1 MSAEQVRVRFAPSP
15 TGYLH
20 VGGARTALFNWLL
33 ARKHGGQLVLRIEDT
48 DQKREVGDSLPK
60 ILDDLRWLGLDWDE
74 GPESGGGA
82 TGDFG
87 PYFQSKRL
95 ELYDKYC
102 QQLLDSGDA
111 YYAFD
116 TPEELAAMREEA
128 KRNKQT
134 FKYPR
139 PHTFAT
145 ADDAERARADGKPA
159 VVRFK
164 IPDHDITVTD
174 SILGEVTLSK
184 DDLEDFVIRKADG
197 FPTYHFACVVD
208 DELMK
213 ITHVLRGSEHLNNT
227 PKHIA
232 IQQALGFHAPVYA
245 HMPIIMNMSGSK
257 MSKRDKEKAVAKGEP
272 PPEIDVHDF
281 RAAGFLPEALVNF
294 IALLGWSPGDD
305 REDFA
310 LDELVEAFTLERI
323 GKTSAKFD
331 RDKLLSFN
339 TDWCAKLPP
348 DRLLAAF
355 RDFLQLRSAHCGL
368 RNEEKQS
375 RDRQGAV
382 PESRT
387 PNHEPPAL
395 SRGLQ
400 AADPDSRPTLPP
412 GLATADD
419 ATLARVLEVC
429 KGFRTFADVLTK
441 AGFIFMD
448 DDAIEYDP
456 KAVRKVLEK
465 NDGEGYAMLAR
476 ILPVLEE
483 LPAWTAEGL
492 EALLKTK
499 LEEWSVGFGKLAQPI
514 RVAVSGT
521 TVSPQIIDTLILLGR
536 ERTIARIKNC
546 STHA

>member
-1 MSAEQVRVRFAPSP
+1 MTDSSVRVRFAPSP

-74 GPESGGGA
+74 GPESGG
-82 TGDFG
+82 DCG

-95 ELYDKYC
+95 DLYDKYC

-128 KRNKQT
+128 KRKKQT

-139 PHTFAT
+139 PHAFAT
-145 ADDAERARADGKPA
+145 ADDAERAKADGKPA

-164 IPDHDITVTD
+164 MPDHDITVTD
-174 SILGEVTLSK
+174 TILGEVTLSK

-213 ITHVLRGSEHLNNT
+213 ISHVLRGSEHLNNT

-232 IQQALGFHAPVYA
+232 IQQALGFATPVYA

-257 MSKRDKEKAVAKGEP
+257 MSKRDKEKAIAKGEP
-272 PPEIDVHDF
+272 PPEIEVHDF
-281 RAAGFLPEALVNF
+281 RAAGFLPEALLNF

-331 RDKLLSFN
+331 RVKLLSFN
-339 TDWCAKLPP
+339 TDWSARVSS

-355 RDFLQLRSAHCGL
+355 KDFLQLRIADCGL
-368 RNEEKQS
+368 RNEEQQR
-375 RDRQGAV
+375 RDREGAV

-387 PNHEPPAL
+387 PNHEPRSAI
-395 SRGLQ
+395 
-400 AADPDSRPTLPP
+400 PP
-412 GLATADD
+412 GLLTADD
-419 ATLARVLEVC
+419 QTLARVLEVC
-429 KGFRTFADVLTK
+429 KGFRTFADVVAK
-441 AGFIFMD
+441 A
-448 DDAIEYDP
+448 
-456 KAVRKVLEK
+456 
-465 NDGEGYAMLAR
+465 
-476 ILPVLEE
+476 
-483 LPAWTAEGL
+483 
-492 EALLKTK
+492 
-499 LEEWSVGFGKLAQPI
+499 
-514 RVAVSGT
+514 
-521 TVSPQIIDTLILLGR
+521 
-536 ERTIARIKNC
+536 
-546 STHA
+546 